1 MSESGS
7 SKDFLSK
14 LAERGEEAIERMGD
28 LPGAGRVMDAM
39 TSMRDRVDELQKR
52 VRGLDALERRV
63 ESLERR
69 VDALAPK
76 PGLPEPMA
84 ASGSGSE
91 AEAEPPPSTS

>member
-1 MSESGS
+1 MSESSGG
-7 SKDFLSK
+7 KDFLSK

-84 ASGSGSE
+84 VGGTGSE
-91 AEAEPPPSTS
+91 TTEEPPASTS

>member
-1 MSESGS
+1 MSESGGG
-7 SKDFLSK
+7 KDFLSK
-14 LAERGEEAIERMGD
+14 LAERGEEAMERMGD

-69 VDALAPK
+69 VDTLAPK
-76 PGLPEPMA
+76 PGLPEPMTV
-84 ASGSGSE
+84 SGTSSE
-91 AEAEPPPSTS
+91 AAGEQPPS